1 MLDMSSSMPI
11 FTTPSETFSWASAAN
26 GDASNN
32 AALVAITPDLFIVT
46 SQNSALRRLYKS
58 IVLIL
63 PFFPQYRLGH
73 LAQAQLLHF
82 GAVWALDNRERF
94 YYHNPLRDLEPR
106 QLLQATCAQA
116 RLVHLRP
123 GRRLNESYRHRVGHP
138 SRSRHNLYSCHA
150 RLCLNDS
157 LDLLGADLRSHRDVW
172 RRQSALH
179 RRVGASQAAEITGA
193 EDAISVGRAFG
204 CRRIFQILDE
214 ARRRVDPKL
223 AGRAGWQRVPGLRI
237 AYRKPCLTAYR
248 HAASEQAVLALRDRE
263 QRLHF

>member
-94 YYHNPLRDLEPR
+94 YYHDPLRDLEPR
-106 QLLQATCAQA
+106 QLLQATRAQA
-116 RLVHLRP
+116 CLVHLRP

-150 RLCLNDS
+150 RLHLNDS
-157 LDLLGADLRSHRDVW
+157 LDLLGADQEATETYGVANPCFIDE
-172 RRQSALH
+172 
-179 RRVGASQAAEITGA
+179 VGGSQACEIARAEHA
-193 EDAISVGRAFG
+193 VSVDRAFG
-204 CRRIFQILDE
+204 CRRIVQILGE
-214 ARRRVDPKL
+214 ARRCVDPQL

-237 AYRKPCLTAYR
+237 AYRKPRLTAHG

>member
-1 MLDMSSSMPI
+1 MGPFGLSIIGNDS
-11 FTTPSETFSWASAAN
+11 TT
-26 GDASNN
+26 
-32 AALVAITPDLFIVT
+32 
-46 SQNSALRRLYKS
+46 
-58 IVLIL
+58 
-63 PFFPQYRLGH
+63 
-73 LAQAQLLHF
+73 
-82 GAVWALDNRERF
+82 
-94 YYHNPLRDLEPR
+94 NPLRDLEPR
-106 QLLQATCAQA
+106 QLLQATRAQA

-150 RLCLNDS
+150 RLRLNDS
-157 LDLLGADLRSHRDVW
+157 LDLLGADQEATETYGVANPRFIDE
-172 RRQSALH
+172 
-179 RRVGASQAAEITGA
+179 VGTSQAGEITCA
-193 EDAISVGRAFG
+193 EHAISVDRAFG

-214 ARRRVDPKL
+214 ARRRVDPQL